1 MNMQQLDFVQKVA
14 LRTRLRTWFKK
25 RQLLRHLSQP
35 DLGEVDPVNAGDSV
49 TRHLTLLPGIPLID
63 SPFFAD
69 ILASDYFSAWEKTI
83 AHDLHHKGY
92 AILDFPDVALADRA
106 QRICEALT
114 PLFAAARQGGEKFGG
129 RLRPPRFAD
138 AFDINADVAAI
149 ATNTTI
155 LALLAKLYG
164 RTAFP
169 FQTLNF
175 ERGSQQHFHSDAIH
189 FHSSPERFMCGVWV
203 ALEDVTSQNGP
214 LSYYPGSHRW
224 ATYTNEHITAH
235 KHDLRRPAS
244 QAIYEGLWREL
255 VATFRCEKEVF
266 LPRRGQALIWTACLL
281 HGGEPILDRS
291 KTRWSQVTHYFFH
304 NCAYYTPM
312 ASHVMAGK
320 IAFRNPLNVATQQP
334 VSSLY
339 AEQPIADDYIAQC
352 QQRQLVAL
360 GELSIEPLPEDFDP
374 ARYLALHPDVAE
386 AGVDPGDHY
395 LTYGRYE
402 GRPYK

>member
-1 MNMQQLDFVQKVA
+1 MNRQQFDSVQKFT
-14 LRTRLRTWFKK
+14 LWTRLQTWFKK
-25 RQLLRHLSQP
+25 RQLPRHLSQP
-35 DLGEVDPVNAGDSV
+35 DLSEEVPVNAGDSV
-49 TRHLTLLPGIPLID
+49 TRHRTLLPG
-63 SPFFAD
+63 
-69 ILASDYFSAWEKTI
+69 
-83 AHDLHHKGY
+83 
-92 AILDFPDVALADRA
+92 V
-106 QRICEALT
+106 
-114 PLFAAARQGGEKFGG
+114 
-129 RLRPPRFAD
+129 
-138 AFDINADVAAI
+138 
-149 ATNTTI
+149 
-155 LALLAKLYG
+155 
-164 RTAFP
+164 
-169 FQTLNF
+169 
-175 ERGSQQHFHSDAIH
+175 
-189 FHSSPERFMCGVWV
+189 
-203 ALEDVTSQNGP
+203 P

-255 VATFRCEKEVF
+255 VATFRCEREVF

-320 IAFRNPLNVATQQP
+320 IAFRNPLNVFTKQS

-339 AEQPIADDYIAQC
+339 AEQPIADDYLAQC
-352 QQRQLVAL
+352 QQRQLLAP

-374 ARYLALHPDVAE
+374 ARYLVLHPDVAE
-386 AGVDPGDHY
+386 AGVDPVDHY